1 MDKTTKA
8 FVIGACSV
16 VILIGGGQ
24 ILGRVLGK
32 IGGELEKIE
41 KSRQEDQR
49 LRYRARMMVC
59 MDPLITEY
67 MKDFQGSSDEGWV
80 AKTEAAK
87 KAEAECMRKVTP

>member
-32 IGGELEKIE
+32 IEGELEKINE
-41 KSRQEDQR
+41 GQR
-49 LRYRARMMVC
+49 ASYSARLQAC
-59 MDPLITEY
+59 TAKLSAEF
-67 MKDFQGSSDEGWV
+67 MKDFQGYPDEGWV
-80 AKTEAAK
+80 AQNEAVE
-87 KAEAECMRKVTP
+87 KARAQCERKVVP

>member
-41 KSRQEDQR
+41 KSRHEDQR

-80 AKTEAAK
+80 AQTDAAK
-87 KAEAECMRKVTP
+87 KAEAECERKVAP